1 MGQFV
6 KNITNNFCV
15 RMYQLIDFQLLITLR
30 VCIFT
35 VIHYDKVFEI
45 QAISKQLM
53 AHTYKH

>member
-6 KNITNNFCV
+6 KNITNNSCV

-35 VIHYDKVFEI
+35 DKV
-45 QAISKQLM
+45 SWN
-53 AHTYKH
+53 TSN